1 MSSKPKNTDFFTTI
15 CKREMIVSATL
26 FSSLNGTTRNLLR
39 TLRKC
44 WGKKCTQF
52 FLKISLLQKSVS
64 CKPSD
69 TITISTAFMK
79 TSSMSLTS
87 VALLQDL
94 KKNSKKTNLL
104 PLKSK
109 FFTKNHLTLNFSK
122 TRKGKIT
129 DTADENSQMKTS
141 STMILV
147 LLLLKTANTV
157 FITKIHRFPI
167 LSKF

>member
-15 CKREMIVSATL
+15 CKRETTVSATL
-26 FSSLNGTTRNLLR
+26 SSSLNGTTLNLLR

-44 WGKKCTQF
+44 WGKRCTQF
-52 FLKISLLQKSVS
+52 SLKISLPQKSVS

-69 TITISTAFMK
+69 TITISIAFMK
-79 TSSMSLTS
+79 TLSMNLTS
-87 VALLQDL
+87 AALLQGL
-94 KKNSKKTNLL
+94 NKNSKKTNHL

-129 DTADENSQMKTS
+129 DTADGNSQMKTS
-141 STMILV
+141 STMIPAP
-147 LLLLKTANTV
+147 LLQKTANTA
-157 FITKIHRFPI
+157 FTTKIHRFPI
-167 LSKF
+167 LSRF